1 MDNPRLQALRVL
13 MSVDKNKAYANLAL
27 PKDSEQGLS
36 GVDKALLIQLVYG
49 TLSRQITL
57 DYVLNQHLKQPL
69 DTMPVPVRNILRVG
83 AFQLLFLDRIPA
95 RAAVDES
102 VKLAHKFGHRGT
114 VGLVNAVLR
123 KVAANTDI
131 NWPSKD
137 TDLIHY
143 LSVRYAHPPFLV
155 ARYLQQFGTE
165 ETEQM
170 LKSNNEAPKFTIRV
184 NTLRTD
190 VTSLT
195 TKFKELGIDV
205 EPGLYVPEVLYLSKA
220 PSFEGDAFLQGYYIV
235 QGEASALCAHFLDP
249 QPGETV
255 VDLCAAPGGKTTHIA
270 ELMQDTGVVY
280 AFDINPKRLG
290 LVRQNAQRL
299 RLTSIRT
306 VSAPA
311 QEAQSTLKQADRVL
325 LDAPCSGF
333 GVIRHKP
340 DMRLH
345 RSEASIAELAQLQ
358 RELIVKAADLV
369 KPGGTLVYSV
379 CTTEPEETTEIVEW
393 LLSNRADFGVAEPP
407 KIVGTRQR
415 KDGVGFL
422 FLPHRDGIDGFYI
435 ASFIRAGK

>member
-1 MDNPRLQALRVL
+1 

-49 TLSRQITL
+49 TLSHQITL

-69 DTMPVPVRNILRVG
+69 DTMPIPVRNILRLG
-83 AFQLLFLDRIPA
+83 AFQLLFLDRVPP

-114 VGLVNAVLR
+114 IGLVNAVLR
-123 KVAANTDI
+123 KVAVSTDI
-131 NWPSKD
+131 SWPD
-137 TDLIHY
+137 EATDLIHY
-143 LSVRYAHPPFLV
+143 LSVRYAHPLFLV
-155 ARYLQQFGTE
+155 ERYLQQFGRE

-170 LKSNNEAPKFTIRV
+170 LQANNELPRFTIRV
-184 NTLRTD
+184 NTMRTD
-190 VTSLT
+190 VTSLAT
-195 TKFKELGIDV
+195 TFRELGIDV
-205 EPGLYVPEVLYLSKA
+205 ESGVYVPEVLYLSKA
-220 PSFEGDAFLQGYYIV
+220 PSFAGEAFQQGLYIV

-249 QPGETV
+249 QLGETV
-255 VDLCAAPGGKTTHIA
+255 VDLCSAPGGKTTHIA
-270 ELMQDTGVVY
+270 ELMRDTGVIY

-290 LVRQNAQRL
+290 LVRQNAERL
-299 RLTSIRT
+299 RLTSIKM
-306 VSAPA
+306 VAAPA
-311 QEAQSTLKQADRVL
+311 EEARNTIAQADRVL

-340 DMRLH
+340 DIRLH
-345 RSEASIAELAQLQ
+345 RAETSIADLAELQ
-358 RELIVKAADLV
+358 RELIIIAADMV

-379 CTTEPEETTEIVEW
+379 CTTEPEETTEIVKW
-393 LLSNRADFGVAEPP
+393 LLSNRSDFVVSEPP
-407 KIVGTRQR
+407 RLVGTRQR